1 MRGDGKIYQRG
12 DVWWADYTVRGR
24 RHRKSTS
31 KTNQREANDWL
42 LKQLVD
48 AKEGKAIPCDKVTV
62 NDLIAELFRQ
72 YDVGGRKTKED
83 DERRWKLHLDPFFR
97 ACKAMDVTRGM
108 IRVYIQQRKGE
119 KDWHGNVPKNGTINR
134 ELAVLR
140 ESYSLAVKDERLR
153 HMPSFKGLML
163 DESNNVRKGFL
174 KDSHYEALATATAEF
189 GLWLRA
195 MFEVYYSY
203 GWRHSELPNMRV
215 RLLDFE
221 SRTIEIE
228 TSKNGDGRT
237 VKMTQKVF
245 ELLKACCA
253 GKDEDDY
260 VFTRK
265 NGMPVKDF
273 RGAWESVTKAAGVPG
288 LLVHDLR
295 RTGARNLRR
304 AGVDRDTVMRIGGWK
319 TDSVFRRYNI
329 VDERDLEEAAQALDR
344 KKDASQKKEVAQLRH
359 NTPSEENQQKPDPPQ
374 DTVLQ

>member
-1 MRGDGKIYQRG
+1 MRGDGKLYQRG
-12 DVWWADYTVRGR
+12 NVWWADYTVRGR
-24 RHRKSTS
+24 RYQRSTG

-42 LKQLVD
+42 SDQLRD
-48 AKEGKAIPCDKVTV
+48 AKQGKVIPCDKVTV
-62 NDLIAELFRQ
+62 SDLVRELFRQ
-72 YDVGGRKTKED
+72 YDVSGRKTKED
-83 DERRWKLHLDPFFR
+83 DERRWRLHLAPFFG
-97 ACKAMDVTRGM
+97 ASKAVDVTRGM
-108 IRVYIQQRKGE
+108 IRLYIQQRKGE
-119 KDWHGNVPKNGTINR
+119 KDWHGNVPKNATINR

-163 DESNNVRKGFL
+163 DESMNVRKGFL
-174 KDSHYEALATATAEF
+174 KDSQYEALATATAEF

-203 GWRHSELPNMRV
+203 GWRSSELPNMRV
-215 RLLDFE
+215 RLLDFQ

-253 GKDEDDY
+253 GKGENDY
-260 VFTRK
+260 VFTRE

-273 RGAWESVTKAAGVPG
+273 RGAWESATEAAGVPG

-304 AGVDRDTVMRIGGWK
+304 AGVDRDTVMKIGGWK

-344 KKDASQKKEVAQLRH
+344 KKEAAQKVTLQLRDSR
-359 NTPSEENQQKPDPPQ
+359 PSEENDQKSDPPQ